1 MFVAASAPRYKLI
14 ACEILYRE
22 LCYCVALSRNIVD
35 LEFLPKGLH
44 DLGEEKMSAR
54 LQEELDRVDPQRYQA
69 VLLGYALCNNGIRGL
84 RSPLPMVV
92 PRAHDCIT
100 LLLGSKERYL
110 EVFNSNPGTYFES
123 TGWVERDE
131 VAEGGISEQL
141 GLRKSYEDYAAE
153 YGEDNARYLMEVLG
167 DGLRNYSA
175 YAYIGSGFGDFRHYE
190 RLTEEDARTRGWSYS
205 RLEGDLSLLRRL
217 VDGPWE
223 EKDFLV
229 VPPGSTLGPSHDGAI
244 IRLE

>member
-1 MFVAASAPRYKLI
+1 
-14 ACEILYRE
+14 
-22 LCYCVALSRNIVD
+22 
-35 LEFLPKGLH
+35 
-44 DLGEEKMSAR
+44 
-54 LQEELDRVDPQRYQA
+54 
-69 VLLGYALCNNGIRGL
+69 
-84 RSPLPMVV
+84 
-92 PRAHDCIT
+92 
-100 LLLGSKERYL
+100 
-110 EVFNSNPGTYFES
+110 
-123 TGWVERDE
+123 VERDE
-131 VAEGGISEQL
+131 AAEGGISEQL

-229 VPPGSTLGPSHDGAI
+229 VPPESTLGPSYDGAI